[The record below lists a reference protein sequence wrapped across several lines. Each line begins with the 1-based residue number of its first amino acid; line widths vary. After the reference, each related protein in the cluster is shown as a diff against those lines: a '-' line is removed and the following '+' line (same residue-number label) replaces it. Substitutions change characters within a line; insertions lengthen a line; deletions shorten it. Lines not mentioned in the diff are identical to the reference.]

1 MKSYLTVFNII
12 LESNTKETKDMGTNK
27 AMINRMMMNNNKK
40 IKRKRNHQKKRKN
53 QNQKVKVIKVL
64 QEKSPNAKTNEL
76 INVINV
82 NINKSLNM
90 RIIDYNHN

>member
-1 MKSYLTVFNII
+1 
-12 LESNTKETKDMGTNK
+12 MGTNK

-53 QNQKVKVIKVL
+53 QNQKVKVIKVIKVL